1 MPSQLRKIVEKKKS
15 ALYAWPAGWLSRE
28 QAANDLGCPPRDVD
42 AELREAI
49 RDGDVEKRFF
59 PVWDAKQSRVVRE
72 PGYRVADSSTP
83 APSVKSSSSLA
94 GDFIPLGTKV
104 ARRDNPK
111 SQGIIQS
118 DGGILWSNGTVSHPA
133 PNTWRKNI
141 VVVSG

>member
-42 AELREAI
+42 AEHREAI
-49 RDGDVEKRFF
+49 RDGDVEKRVF

-72 PGYRVADSSTP
+72 PGYRVADSSAPDP
-83 APSVKSSSSLA
+83 APRPASPA
-94 GDFIPLGTKV
+94 TGHPAGTKV

-111 SQGIIQS
+111 SRGIIQA
-118 DGGILWSNGTVSHPA
+118 DGGILWSNGSISHPL

-141 VVVSG
+141 VVLTP